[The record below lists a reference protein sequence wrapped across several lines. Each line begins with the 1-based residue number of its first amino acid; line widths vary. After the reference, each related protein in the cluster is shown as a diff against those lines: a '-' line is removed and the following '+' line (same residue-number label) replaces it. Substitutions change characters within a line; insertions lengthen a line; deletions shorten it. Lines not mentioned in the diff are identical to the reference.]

1 MQLQLAHFSDLHYSD
16 ETLAE
21 VDRCFGQAIDEAIAR
36 GADVAVITGDT
47 TDHALN
53 AHSPAFLALAR
64 RIKRLADHCPV
75 LLLQGTFSHE
85 PPGLL
90 ALLALIGANH
100 PIHFST
106 RLEQV
111 ALTHAGSW
119 KPSQHWQFESVPQ
132 DMRLLCTCIPTLNKA
147 DLATAVGAA
156 DAAHMMGEQ
165 LARVLAGFA
174 QGHLEA
180 RRSGVPVI
188 ALSHGTVHGCM
199 TEHGVPMAGSDHEFT
214 SGALFAAEA
223 TAFMLGHIHKH
234 QAWSHAGRLIAYAG
248 SIGRLHYGEEG
259 EKGFLLWDVG
269 ADDANLSLIPT
280 PARRTLD
287 ISFDGP
293 PDMTH
298 LKQLVKEHSLADIW
312 VRVRWQVLEEDRTQV
327 DHGEIE
333 RLFGG
338 AAGIKL
344 EGRVL
349 PITRARAEGI
359 ARERTVSRQIERWT
373 EVTGIDAREAL
384 SCLELLEHRRPEDIA
399 VGILRRAESE
409 RGTDDV
415 PPAQDARTDKLI
427 A

>member
-1 MQLQLAHFSDLHYSD
+1 MSLHVAHFSDLHYAD

-21 VDRCFGQAIDEAIAR
+21 VDRCFGHAIDEAIAR

-64 RIKRLADHCPV
+64 QIKRLADHCPV

-90 ALLALIGANH
+90 AMLAMIGAKH
-100 PIHFST
+100 PIHYAN

-111 ALTHAGSW
+111 ALTNTGLW
-119 KPSQHWQFESVPQ
+119 LPSQNWQFESTPKNA
-132 DMRLLCTCIPTLNKA
+132 RLLCTCIPSLNKA

-156 DAAHMMGEQ
+156 DAAQAMGDQ
-165 LARVLAGFA
+165 LARVLSGYA
-174 QGHLEA
+174 QGHLAA
-180 RRSGVPVI
+180 RGSGVPVI

-199 TEHGVPMAGSDHEFT
+199 TEHGVPMAGADHEFT
-214 SGALFAAEA
+214 SGALFSAEA
-223 TAFMLGHIHKH
+223 TAVMLGHIHKH
-234 QAWSHAGRLIAYAG
+234 QAWGNAGRQIAYAG

-259 EKGFLLWDVG
+259 DKGFLLWDVG
-269 ADDANLSLIPT
+269 ADHANLSLIPT

-293 PDMTH
+293 PDMI
-298 LKQLVKEHSLADIW
+298 QLSQFIQEHELDNTW

-327 DHGEIE
+327 DRAGIE
-333 RLFGG
+333 QLLGG

-349 PITRARAEGI
+349 PITRARAAGI
-359 ARERTVSRQIERWT
+359 ARERTVSRQIERWA
-373 EVTGIDAREAL
+373 EMTGIDAREAL
-384 SCLELLEHRRPEDIA
+384 SCLELLEHRSPEDIA
-399 VGILRRAESE
+399 VGILHRDASE
-409 RGTDDV
+409 LGADDA
-415 PPAQDARTDKLI
+415 PHACDALPDQQMV
-427 A
+427 